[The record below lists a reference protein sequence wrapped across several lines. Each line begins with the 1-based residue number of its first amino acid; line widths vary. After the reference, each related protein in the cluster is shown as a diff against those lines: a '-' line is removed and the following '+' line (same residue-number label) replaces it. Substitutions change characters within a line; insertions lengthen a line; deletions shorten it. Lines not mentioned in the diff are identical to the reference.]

1 MQTDY
6 LIYFNAKPFYIVSV
20 LSTPI
25 YKLAQTAG
33 TIIVNQPSTGIVAQ
47 TICDMEATGTHAV
60 ILLTNE
66 TERWWE
72 VFSRHFETI
81 TAGGGIVFN
90 PNQELLFIFR
100 RKKWDLPKGKLDA
113 GETIE
118 ACAVREVQE
127 ETGIQNVVIRKYFD
141 TTYHVYEEVGKKIL
155 KKTVWFVMDADDN
168 QSLMPQTEEDIEELA
183 WLPESVWDKVVENT
197 FPSIRILPWQPG
209 GDG

>member
-6 LIYFNAKPFYIVSV
+6 LIYFNDKPYYIVSI
-20 LSTPI
+20 LTSPL

-33 TIIVNQPSTGIVAQ
+33 TIIVNQPSKGIVAQ
-47 TICDMEATGTHAV
+47 SIRDMEATGTHAV

-72 VFSRHFETI
+72 FFGQHFETI
-81 TAGGGIVFN
+81 TAGGGIVYN

-100 RKKWDLPKGKLDA
+100 RKKWDLPKGKLDE

-118 ACAVREVQE
+118 TCAVREVQE
-127 ETGIQNVVIRKYFD
+127 ETGLQKVTLRNYFD
-141 TTYHVYEEVGKKIL
+141 TTYHVYQEKGKPIL
-155 KKTVWFVMDADDN
+155 KKTVWFVMDAVEN
-168 QSLMPQTEEDIEELA
+168 QTLTPQTEEDIEELD
-183 WLPESVWDKVVENT
+183 WLGKPAWDKVFENT
-197 FPSIRILPWQPG
+197 FPSIRMLLLQL